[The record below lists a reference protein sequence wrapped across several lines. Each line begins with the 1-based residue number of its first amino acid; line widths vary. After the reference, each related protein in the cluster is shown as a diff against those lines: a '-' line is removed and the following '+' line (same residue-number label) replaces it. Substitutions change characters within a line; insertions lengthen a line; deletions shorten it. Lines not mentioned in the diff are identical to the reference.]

1 MRNLAQNNRVYR
13 KIYVSL
19 HSVSNTPTIMI
30 HFSEYVSLGHPDK
43 IADYISQYL
52 LDRYIEKDPAT
63 RYAVEVQIKD
73 YNVTLAGEVSSSVSF
88 TQGEIASYVRQ
99 AVNEIGYTRAYADR
113 WGHDNTIFGDG
124 LQVTSYIGQQSSQIT
139 QGLHGWGD
147 QGIFF
152 GHCAFIKETA
162 GMPLD
167 HTIAKRLCKQ
177 LFDSH
182 IGGLDIKTQV
192 VMDDR
197 AIKKV
202 IVAIPLSKTSTDVVK
217 NFVRRR
223 LPGNY
228 ELIVNGTGSYVAHSS
243 IADCGTTG
251 RKLAVDFY
259 GGNCRIGGGSPWTK
273 DASKA
278 DLTLNLAARKLA
290 KNYALQNQC
299 DTFVSLACCIGRQD
313 VDVRITDNTDN
324 VIAEGNW
331 LINPAELRKAYH
343 LDTPIYASMCRWGLF
358 GEYQQDKAWE

>member
-1 MRNLAQNNRVYR
+1 
-13 KIYVSL
+13 
-19 HSVSNTPTIMI
+19 MI
-30 HFSEYVSLGHPDK
+30 KFSEYVSLGHPDK

-52 LDRYIEKDPAT
+52 LDRYIEKDPDT

-73 YNVTLAGEVSSSVSF
+73 YNVTLAGEVSSKVRFS
-88 TQGEIASYVRQ
+88 QDEIASFVRQ
-99 AVNEIGYTRAYADR
+99 AVNEIGYTKAYADR
-113 WGHDNTIFGDG
+113 WGHDNCIYGDA
-124 LQVTSYIGQQSSQIT
+124 LNVTSYIGQQSPQIA
-139 QGLHGWGD
+139 QGLRGWGD

-152 GHCAFIKETA
+152 GHCSFIKETA

-167 HTIAKRLCKQ
+167 HTIAKRLCKM
-177 LFDSH
+177 LFDSG

-197 AIKKV
+197 IIKKV
-202 IVAIPLSKTSTDVVK
+202 IVAIPLCTTSVDVVK
-217 NFVRRR
+217 NFVRKHI
-223 LPGNY
+223 PGKY
-228 ELIVNGTGSYVAHSS
+228 ELIVNGTGSYVQHST

-259 GGNCRIGGGSPWTK
+259 GGNCRLGGGSPWTK

-299 DTFVSLACCIGRQD
+299 DTYVSLACCIGKQE
-313 VDVRITDNTDN
+313 VDVLIKDGADNIL
-324 VIAEGNW
+324 VEGNW
-331 LINPAELRKAYH
+331 TIDPQELRKAYK

-358 GEYQQDKAWE
+358 GEYQQDKNWE